1 MDLLSYNLEQAF
13 IHNTYMHTKRNAVSY
28 KNDLFKDSDVKARF
42 TSLKERLMHR
52 VCVEIHLNPFSSQVT
67 FLFRSL

>member
-1 MDLLSYNLEQAF
+1 
-13 IHNTYMHTKRNAVSY
+13 MHTKRNAVSY